1 MAGKKFA
8 SWGVAFCLL
17 FAGLTWQWQAQAV
30 VTPLDQPD
38 WSALTSEQKT
48 ILAPLASEWKEMEPF
63 RRKKWL
69 GIAQRYPDMSEDDQA
84 GVQRNMREWAKLA
97 PNERKSAREK
107 FKTLQK
113 FPAEER
119 RAVKLKWEEYSSL
132 PQEKRESLKKEAA
145 KRPTPVKTPAKPPV
159 ANSGT
164 HPVAHT
170 RASSA
175 ALPTATSMNT
185 PRSPL
190 SPLKPP
196 QSPLVVTKTALPK
209 THAVPAADIPC
220 DEE

>member
-1 MAGKKFA
+1 MAGKNLA
-8 SWGVAFCLL
+8 GWGIAFCLL

-30 VTPLDQPD
+30 VTQLDQPD

-48 ILAPLASEWKEMEPF
+48 ILAPLATEWKEMESF

-69 GIAQRYPDMSEDDQA
+69 GIAQRYPDMSEEDQA
-84 GVQRNMREWAKLA
+84 GVQRNMREWARLA
-97 PNERKSAREK
+97 PNERKVAREK

-119 RAVKLKWEEYSSL
+119 QAVKLKWEEYSALS
-132 PQEKRESLKKEAA
+132 QEKRDSLKQEAA
-145 KRPTPVKTPAKPPV
+145 KRPATVKTPTKPPV

-164 HPVAHT
+164 KPVANVT
-170 RASSA
+170 ASSA
-175 ALPTATSMNT
+175 ALPTAPATNP

-196 QSPLVVTKTALPK
+196 QSPLVVTKTAPTK
-209 THAVPAADIPC
+209 TPPAPAAGMPC
-220 DEE
+220 AEE